1 MMPAL
6 SLARQSGPSRF
17 ETRDIDDAAQHFRA
31 AGIDVS
37 IRPLGARFGRIAL
50 SSMKG
55 IVEGVNFACAA
66 FEEPVEIVP
75 RESFDAMELL
85 FPVMGSTAITLGART
100 LDLKPQHGAI
110 FDVQRLDLLKRSA
123 ASENYGVFIDQKIL
137 TGRLFELT
145 GMPVTRKL
153 EFTSELDL
161 TQPSV
166 VALKAFLTCLEETN
180 ILPSLNHAPQSRR
193 RLASL
198 VADMVLELLPHN
210 YRDALQRMPGMI
222 APRYVKRAIDYIQA
236 NAQVGICSEDL
247 VRISGVS
254 LRALQY
260 GFRKFLIASIS
271 EYERSVR
278 LDRARRDIERDPGE
292 RIAVI
297 CERWGFSNFTRFN
310 TQFEAA
316 FGVNAVTLRKSLQ
329 QG

>member
-1 MMPAL
+1 MTPGL
-6 SLARQSGPSRF
+6 SPARQSGPSRF
-17 ETRDIDDAAQHFRA
+17 ETRDIDDDAKHFCD
-31 AGIDVS
+31 AGIDIS
-37 IRPLGARFGRIAL
+37 IRPLGARSGRIAL

-85 FPVMGSTAITLGART
+85 FPVMGTTAITLGAHT
-100 LDLKPQHGAI
+100 LDLTRQHGAI

-137 TGRLFELT
+137 TGRLFELP

-153 EFTSELDL
+153 EFTPELDL
-161 TQPSV
+161 TQPPV
-166 VALKAFLTCLEETN
+166 VALKAFLTCLEGTN

-193 RLASL
+193 RLAAL

-210 YRDALQRMPGMI
+210 YRDALQRVPGMI
-222 APRYVKRAIDYIQA
+222 APRHVKRAIDYIQA
-236 NAQVGICSEDL
+236 NAQAGICSEDL

-260 GFRKFLIASIS
+260 GFRKFLGASIS
-271 EYERSVR
+271 EYERSIR
-278 LDRARRDIERDPGE
+278 LDRARRDIERDPAE

-316 FGVNAVTLRKSLQ
+316 FGVNAVALRKSLQ
-329 QG
+329 QR